1 LGYGD
6 IKIKYLFGK
15 HEIGSKLRYN
25 FAIGGK
31 NRGAID
37 MHWSYPLLDSPYT
50 FFYFKFFNGY
60 GESLIDY
67 NNCVTKLSFGLSFS
81 REVF

>member
-1 LGYGD
+1 M
-6 IKIKYLFGK
+6 YLNG
-15 HEIGSKLRYN
+15 IGR
-25 FAIGGK
+25 K

-37 MHWSYPLLDSPYT
+37 VHWSYPLLDSPYT